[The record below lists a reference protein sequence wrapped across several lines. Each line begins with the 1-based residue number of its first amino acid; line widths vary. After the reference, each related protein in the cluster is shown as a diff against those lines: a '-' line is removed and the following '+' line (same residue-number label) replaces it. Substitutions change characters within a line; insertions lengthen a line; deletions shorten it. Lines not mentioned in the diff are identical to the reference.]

1 MVHRGGSFPPS
12 GTMFN
17 QYIEIMYNTF
27 KINNH
32 EYLIHSRTANSRTGF
47 AHVSTLVRDGQEIET
62 KRVNYYNR
70 TWESYQYQTS
80 MRIVVE
86 AAMKAE
92 LDSLIAHYKR
102 ESGIRRLSA
111 AKKEELGNST
121 TLMLDLK
128 ELLTKI

>member
-1 MVHRGGSFPPS
+1 
-12 GTMFN
+12 
-17 QYIEIMYNTF
+17 MYTTHI
-27 KINNH
+27 INGH
-32 EYLIHSRTANSRTGF
+32 TYLIHSRTASSRTGF

-70 TWESYQYQTS
+70 TWESYQYRTS

-92 LDSLIAHYKR
+92 LDSLITHYKR
-102 ESGIRRLSA
+102 ESGTRRLSA
-111 AKKEELGNST
+111 AKKEELSNST